1 MLLLAESTSP
11 EDLAAVDTSKP
22 NLGDEDAAFA
32 ELQRRLR
39 PFESV
44 DAPQSVGERVV
55 VAIPSINFDPWIL
68 NAHENELPALEER
81 FLYFLFALRKPLVR
95 VVVVTS
101 LPVQERVIDYYLG
114 LMPEVVDA
122 RARLHFLSP
131 HDDSPRPLAQK
142 VLERPELL
150 ARLRALVPDHERSF
164 IAPYNV
170 RGFERDLALALDVP
184 IYGVDHRFAMH
195 GLKSGCRRLFARTCV
210 SHPLGVAGIR
220 DTAELAK
227 ALVAL
232 RAAQP
237 GLEAAVVKLDDGV
250 YGEGNRVI
258 NLRDIPQRTS
268 PEARAAVDMRLR
280 NLPPA
285 YIEKLAGGAVVEEL
299 ITGEIRSPSV
309 QMRIL
314 PDGTPVVISTHDQVL
329 GGEFGQMFVGGQFP
343 TEPQY
348 APMIV
353 DEARKLGDYLAAE
366 GVVGRFGVDF
376 VVARQATS
384 WTPYAVEINLR
395 EGGTS
400 HPYGTLWLL
409 TDGSLDERKVCFT
422 TPSGQVKHYFA
433 TDRLVA
439 PDYRA
444 IRLDSFLEASS
455 AASLDWDPGSQTGAV
470 YFMLRGLEER
480 GWIGVVA
487 MGNSAEQAHEIYLK
501 VVRLLDGLGHKQTLW
516 RRASA
521 HDRLTSRAAA
531 CGRPTPSLDLP
542 PPR

>member
-1 MLLLAESTSP
+1 
-11 EDLAAVDTSKP
+11 
-22 NLGDEDAAFA
+22 
-32 ELQRRLR
+32 
-39 PFESV
+39 
-44 DAPQSVGERVV
+44 
-55 VAIPSINFDPWIL
+55 
-68 NAHENELPALEER
+68 
-81 FLYFLFALRKPLVR
+81 
-95 VVVVTS
+95 
-101 LPVQERVIDYYLG
+101 
-114 LMPEVVDA
+114 
-122 RARLHFLSP
+122 
-131 HDDSPRPLAQK
+131 
-142 VLERPELL
+142 
-150 ARLRALVPDHERSF
+150 
-164 IAPYNV
+164 
-170 RGFERDLALALDVP
+170 
-184 IYGVDHRFAMH
+184 
-195 GLKSGCRRLFARTCV
+195 
-210 SHPLGVAGIR
+210 
-220 DTAELAK
+220 
-227 ALVAL
+227 
-232 RAAQP
+232 
-237 GLEAAVVKLDDGV
+237 
-250 YGEGNRVI
+250 
-258 NLRDIPQRTS
+258 
-268 PEARAAVDMRLR
+268 MRLR
-280 NLPPA
+280 DLPPA

-343 TEPQY
+343 ADPQY

-487 MGNSAEQAHEIYLK
+487 MGNSTEQAHEIYLK

-521 HDRLTSRAAA
+521 HDRLASRAVA
-531 CGRPTPSLDLP
+531 CGRPIPSLDLP